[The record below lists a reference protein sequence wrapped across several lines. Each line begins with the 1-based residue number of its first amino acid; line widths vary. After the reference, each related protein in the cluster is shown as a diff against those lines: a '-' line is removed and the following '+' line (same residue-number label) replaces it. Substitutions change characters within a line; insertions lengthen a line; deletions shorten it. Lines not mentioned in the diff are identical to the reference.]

1 MPAPTREE
9 VDQVLKALRGGD
21 PRAADD
27 LLPHFYDELH
37 KMAAAC
43 LRRERANHTLQPT
56 ALVHEAYLRLVG
68 EKAMRWEDRAHFL
81 AWAARVMRQVLV
93 SHARKRKAE
102 KRGGGRGKIPLDEV
116 TILYEQRTLGL
127 QDLNEALEKLASLDE
142 RKARIVEM
150 RFFGDLT
157 VPEVAEVLGL
167 SQTTIEREWRFAR
180 AWLHRAISGGETDG
194 G

>member
-1 MPAPTREE
+1 
-9 VDQVLKALRGGD
+9 
-21 PRAADD
+21 
-27 LLPHFYDELH
+27 
-37 KMAAAC
+37 MAAAC

-81 AWAARVMRQVLV
+81 AWAARIMRQVLV
-93 SHARKRKAE
+93 NYALKKKTE
-102 KRGGGRGKIPLDEV
+102 KRGGGMGRIPLDEV
-116 TILYEQRTLGL
+116 ALLYEERTLDF
-127 QDLNEALEKLASLDE
+127 QALNEALDKLMALDA

-167 SQTTIEREWRFAR
+167 SRTTIEREWRFAR
-180 AWLHRAISGGETDG
+180 AWLHREM
-194 G
+194 